1 MYRSLV
7 AGDDDY
13 SQFGDYNS
21 YDPQQEEEEET
32 FAFEG
37 SFGKNQQQ
45 VKEQEFKF

>member
-1 MYRSLV
+1 MFKSLL

-21 YDPQQEEEEET
+21 YDPQEEEEET

-37 SFGKNQQQ
+37 SFENNQQQ
-45 VKEQEFKF
+45 VKEQKFWF